1 MHRCWSLF
9 LPTFICHSRVC
20 FLRAFRKSYINFKV
34 HIALLEK
41 PNICQFHWLFNIK
54 YVTLVVGWIG
64 FSRRHHVLKMTFHSA
79 TRYLWW
85 TFQGSLWC
93 YKNIPKLVIDSCYMS
108 RFWHRVDCPFNI
120 VLILGAHSF
129 KNIYCLY
136 SHLHYICV

>member
-1 MHRCWSLF
+1 MHRCWSVF
-9 LPTFICHSRVC
+9 LPDFICHSRVG
-20 FLRAFRKSYINFKV
+20 FLRAFKKSYINFKI
-34 HIALLEK
+34 HFALLEK

-54 YVTLVVGWIG
+54 YVTLVAGWIG

-93 YKNIPKLVIDSCYMS
+93 YKNIPKLVIDSYMS
-108 RFWHRVDCPFNI
+108 RFWHGVECPCNI

-129 KNIYCLY
+129 KNIHCLY